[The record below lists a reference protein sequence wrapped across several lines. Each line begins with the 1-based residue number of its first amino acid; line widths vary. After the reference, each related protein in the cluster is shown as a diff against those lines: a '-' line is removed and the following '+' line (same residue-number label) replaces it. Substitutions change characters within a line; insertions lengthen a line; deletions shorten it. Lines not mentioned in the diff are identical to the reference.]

1 MTPLACSLM
10 AALLSFAFATSVVAE
25 TRMSRVN
32 VQTPDGGCWMWVPVD
47 DRWQTHEAFTGVAHA
62 VDMGCNRML
71 QSNVIFSAPKF
82 TVTMGNRTRSANPA
96 YVGNWMYA
104 RANNSDLIAYD
115 DSTKAQF
122 VTFIENATTFIIQRY
137 EEEQRASVE
146 AQQRRDEQREQA
158 RAQQERQEQQARVEQ
173 ERAAAQRQQAIE
185 QQAQAERRAREPTG
199 VSPQAI
205 TSALEH
211 TELRAWLSQI
221 PLSTLAVSALAALLA
236 LALVMVGRRP
246 QAPTPASVPLAQ
258 PMKTIEGEV
267 RMTKPSIIEGPTGAT
282 KVFAVLALI
291 LAIASF
297 LIPFLGVLFLAPL
310 AIICASLAIYGSDFN
325 SLGLVSAIL
334 IIVNYIISPTFWANI
349 AAGAQGSGPNLFLS
363 WIGVI
368 GSVAM
373 IALIVRRYTRG

>member
-1 MTPLACSLM
+1 
-10 AALLSFAFATSVVAE
+10 
-25 TRMSRVN
+25 
-32 VQTPDGGCWMWVPVD
+32 
-47 DRWQTHEAFTGVAHA
+47 
-62 VDMGCNRML
+62 ML

-122 VTFIENATTFIIQRY
+122 VAFIENATTFIIQRY

-199 VSPQAI
+199 VAPQAI
-205 TSALEH
+205 TSTLEY

-221 PLSTLAVSALAALLA
+221 PLSTLAVSALAAVLA

-246 QAPTPASVPLAQ
+246 QTPTSASGPLAQ
-258 PMKTIEGEV
+258 PLKTIEGEV
-267 RMTKPSIIEGPTGAT
+267 RMTKPSNIEGPTGAT

-310 AIICASLAIYGSDFN
+310 AIICASIAIYGRDFN

-334 IIVNYIISPTFWANI
+334 IVVNYIISPTFWANI

-363 WIGVI
+363 WFGVI

-373 IALIVRRYTRG
+373 IALIVRRYTRD